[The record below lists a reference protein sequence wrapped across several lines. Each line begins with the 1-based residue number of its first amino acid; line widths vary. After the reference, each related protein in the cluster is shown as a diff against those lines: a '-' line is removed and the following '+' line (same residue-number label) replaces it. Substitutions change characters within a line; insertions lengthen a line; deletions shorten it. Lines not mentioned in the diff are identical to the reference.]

1 LDNQCKVDEI
11 MPYDLK
17 GKVIILTGANSG
29 IGKAA
34 SIQLAKLG
42 ATVVMACRSRDRGAR
57 AIDEVRNAA
66 HSTKVELMQVDMSSQ
81 DSILEFVDAFCQ
93 RYEYLNVL
101 IHNAANF
108 DHTQTQPVFTA
119 EGLETIFATNHLG
132 PFLMTRLLLD
142 MLKADA
148 PSRVITVASKGLISY
163 PFLDIEFDNLYGER
177 KFSVQHAY
185 YHSKQAQVMFTF
197 DLAERLRGTGISVHC
212 VRVGNVAI
220 AEERL
225 AHLPRWMLRMYELK
239 RKFSM
244 MPEKMAET
252 YIWLA
257 ADPVGEQQ
265 TGKYWD
271 APGIEVKANK
281 NAYNKETQKRLW
293 AVSELLTSS
302 V

>member
-1 LDNQCKVDEI
+1 

-34 SIQLAKLG
+34 SFQLAKLG
-42 ATVVMACRSRDRGAR
+42 ATVVMACRSPDRGAR
-57 AIDEVRNAA
+57 AIDAVRNAA

-93 RYEYLNVL
+93 RYEHLNVL

-132 PFLMTRLLLD
+132 PFLMTKLLLD
-142 MLKADA
+142 MLKANA

-220 AEERL
+220 PEDRL

-244 MPEKMAET
+244 TPEKMAET
-252 YIWLA
+252 YVWLA